1 MAIANSP
8 FGLPSVSPDNPL
20 APEYLA
26 LERQKKIADLLM
38 QKGQQLPEG
47 QMVSGHYVAPSFT
60 QQLNPLLNAYMGG
73 NMAEQTEQ
81 KTAKLA
87 QMLRGQQE
95 QTVQSF
101 INAKT
106 PAEKFAV
113 ATSSNAPSWLQ
124 SLGADMLKSQKV
136 GEGEVISQLNLATGQ
151 QEPILKGNP
160 KDTRTEKQ
168 KDYEYYIAN
177 TGKNITFDQ
186 YIDRITPVEQQR
198 LNNERR
204 RIELEENKLIDEGV
218 PITPSSGTS
227 PVVGT
232 FPLSR
237 GVNDTHAGIDIKTPV
252 NTPIVATTEGVV
264 RYNTKDKSGYG
275 NMIEIVDPKTN
286 QVKAR
291 YAHLNA
297 FDVPEGTTVKP
308 GQVLG
313 KTGGVKGDVG
323 AGNSTGP
330 HLHYEDLTKPPSN
343 LSPKQQRELQLER
356 AKEEFKPPTEFAGKA
371 VLFGSAMQQSENI
384 IKQLEKEGTTK
395 GAIVPAFIS
404 GIVKLAPLGV
414 GDAAANAVEAA
425 FRADPTG
432 FVGPDKNQQK
442 LAQAQLAFATAWL
455 RQTSGANFGA
465 SEIANTIKE
474 FFPLQGESSAV
485 ITQKTEARNR
495 AIEGLK
501 YLSGPSGTKQIEKY
515 NAPSESSINPE
526 LFKYMTPEQQA
537 LFKQKPGK

>member
-1 MAIANSP
+1 MATANP
-8 FGLPSVSPDNPL
+8 FSLPSIGADNPL

-47 QMVSGHYVAPSFT
+47 QMVSGHYVAPSLT

-124 SLGADMLKSQKV
+124 SLGAEMLKPQKV
-136 GEGEVISQLNLATGQ
+136 GEGDVISQLNLATGQ

-160 KDTRTEKQ
+160 KDTRTSDQKNFEFYKQ
-168 KDYEYYIAN
+168 NVPSAKDM
-177 TGKNITFDQ
+177 TFDQ
-186 YIDRITPVEQQR
+186 FIDRIKPAEMQR
-198 LNNERR
+198 LQNDRER
-204 RIELEENKLIDEGV
+204 IDLEKDRLKDEGV

-252 NTPIVATTEGVV
+252 NTPIVATTEGIV

-275 NMIEIVDPKTN
+275 NMLEIVDPKTN

-313 KTGGVKGDVG
+313 KTGGIKGG
-323 AGNSTGP
+323 EGSGNSTGP
-330 HLHYEDLTKPPSN
+330 HLHYEDLTKPNIPPN
-343 LSPKQQRELQLER
+343 LSPKDQRAFLKEFSINQSKPLTGEAEKKVVGAMNFQDSIDNYRSILANFKTTDMASPEKRSILESAYNTMILQGKEANGLGVLNGGDER
-356 AKEEFKPPTEFAGKA
+356 ILKSLFPNPNDLKTITISKDNLDKFALNQKKFAGT
-371 VLFGSAMQQSENI
+371 I
-384 IKQLEKEGTTK
+384 IKNVYEVNQKP
-395 GAIVPAFIS
+395 VPRS
-404 GIVKLAPLGV
+404 MQGRLT
-414 GDAAANAVEAA
+414 
-425 FRADPTG
+425 PT
-432 FVGPDKNQQK
+432 N
-442 LAQAQLAFATAWL
+442 
-455 RQTSGANFGA
+455 
-465 SEIANTIKE
+465 EINK
-474 FFPLQGESSAV
+474 
-485 ITQKTEARNR
+485 ITQ
-495 AIEGLK
+495 
-501 YLSGPSGTKQIEKY
+501 EK
-515 NAPSESSINPE
+515 PTSQVKINPE

-537 LFKQKPGK
+537 LFTNAGK

>member
-1 MAIANSP
+1 MATANP
-8 FGLPSVSPDNPL
+8 FSLPSIGADNPL

-101 INAKT
+101 INANT

-124 SLGADMLKSQKV
+124 SLGAEMLKPQKV
-136 GEGEVISQLNLATGQ
+136 GEGDVISQLNLATGQ

-168 KDYEYYIAN
+168 KDYEYYKTT
-177 TGKNITFDQ
+177 TGKDITFDQ
-186 YIDRITPVEQQR
+186 FIDRITPVELQR

-204 RIELEENKLIDEGV
+204 RIQLEEDRLKDEGI
-218 PITPSSGTS
+218 PITPSSVTS

-237 GVNDTHAGIDIKTPV
+237 GINDTHAGIDIKTPV

-275 NMIEIVDPKTN
+275 NMIEIVDPNTK

-291 YAHLNA
+291 YAHLNS

-313 KTGGVKGDVG
+313 KTGGIKGDVG

-330 HLHYEDLTKPPSN
+330 HLHYEDLTKPNIPPN
-343 LSPKQQRELQLER
+343 LSPKDQRAFLKEFSINQTKPLTGEAEKKVTGAMNFQDSIDNYRSILANFKTTDMASPEKRSILESAYNNMILQGKEANGLGVLNGGDER
-356 AKEEFKPPTEFAGKA
+356 ILKSLFPNPNDLKTITISKDNLDKFALDQKKFAGT
-371 VLFGSAMQQSENI
+371 I
-384 IKQLEKEGTTK
+384 IKNVYEVNQKP
-395 GAIVPAFIS
+395 VPRS
-404 GIVKLAPLGV
+404 MQGRLT
-414 GDAAANAVEAA
+414 
-425 FRADPTG
+425 PT
-432 FVGPDKNQQK
+432 N
-442 LAQAQLAFATAWL
+442 
-455 RQTSGANFGA
+455 
-465 SEIANTIKE
+465 EINK
-474 FFPLQGESSAV
+474 
-485 ITQKTEARNR
+485 ITQ
-495 AIEGLK
+495 
-501 YLSGPSGTKQIEKY
+501 EK
-515 NAPSESSINPE
+515 PTSQVKINPE
-526 LFKYMTPEQQA
+526 LFQYMTPEQQA
-537 LFKQKPGK
+537 LFTNVGK